1 MNTQFWVIQAF
12 NGISYGALLFLVGSG
27 LSLIFGVMRIVNL
40 SHGAYFLWGGYIALS
55 VIHVTGSWALSLPV
69 AALAVAFI
77 GMAMERLFL
86 RSEGFG
92 YLRNAVIAVGVGVLI
107 GLAVARWSPAIGE
120 SWSQHLAVTAI
131 AIIVSFFV
139 LSRISIIPIDN
150 DVLRQVLLTV
160 GFAFLF
166 QQGALDIW
174 GGNNMDINP
183 PTAFTQSIVVGGVY
197 LPLYRVFMIGMALM
211 FGIALWL
218 VMENTRMGAA
228 VRATVDDAQMARGVG
243 IDTNRISMFIFAL
256 GAFLAALGGV
266 IGGAFLGIYPGLDFE
281 MLPLAFAVVII
292 GGMGSLGGAAIG
304 ALAVGLA
311 DNFGKALFP
320 EISYFTLYAPMVLI
334 LAVKPTG
341 LFGRE

>member
-1 MNTQFWVIQAF
+1 MNTQFWVIQIF

-40 SHGAYFLWGGYIALS
+40 AHGAYFLWGGYIAIS
-55 VIHVTGSWALSLPV
+55 VINATGSWALSLPV
-69 AALAVAFI
+69 AALAVALI

-86 RSEGFG
+86 RPLGFD
-92 YLRNAVIAVGVGVLI
+92 
-107 GLAVARWSPAIGE
+107 P
-120 SWSQHLAVTAI
+120 
-131 AIIVSFFV
+131 
-139 LSRISIIPIDN
+139 
-150 DVLRQVLLTV
+150 LRQVLLTV

-183 PTAFTQSIVVGGVY
+183 AAELSKSIVLGGVY
-197 LPLYRVFMIGMALM
+197 FPLYRVFMIGMALAI
-211 FGIALWL
+211 GIVLWL
-218 VMENTRMGAA
+218 LMEKTRMGAA
-228 VRATVDDAQMARGVG
+228 VRATVDDAQMARGIG

-320 EISYFTLYAPMVLI
+320 EVSYFTLYAPMVLI
-334 LAVKPTG
+334 LAIKPTG

>member
-1 MNTQFWVIQAF
+1 MDARFWLIQTF

-40 SHGAYFLWGGYIALS
+40 AHGSYFLLGGYVALS
-55 VIHVTGSWALSLPV
+55 VIWATGSWLLAIPV
-69 AALAVAFI
+69 AAATIAVL
-77 GMAMERLFL
+77 GLVMERVFL
-86 RSEGFG
+86 RPLGFD
-92 YLRNAVIAVGVGVLI
+92 
-107 GLAVARWSPAIGE
+107 P
-120 SWSQHLAVTAI
+120 
-131 AIIVSFFV
+131 
-139 LSRISIIPIDN
+139 
-150 DVLRQVLLTV
+150 LRQVLLTV

-166 QQGALDIW
+166 QQAALDIW

-183 PTAFTQSIVVGGVY
+183 PEALTRSIVVAGIY
-197 LPLYRVFMIGMALM
+197 LPLYRVFMIGMALAI
-211 FGIALWL
+211 GTSLWL
-218 VMENTRMGAA
+218 VMEKTRMGAA
-228 VRATVDDAQMARGVG
+228 IRATVDDAQMARGVG

-266 IGGAFLGIYPGLDFE
+266 IGGAFLGIFPGLDFE

-304 ALAVGLA
+304 ALLVGLA

-320 EISYFTLYAPMVLI
+320 ELSYFTLYAPMVLI

-341 LFGRE
+341 LFGRD

>member
-1 MNTQFWVIQAF
+1 MNTQFWVVQIF
-12 NGISYGALLFLVGSG
+12 NGVSYGALLFLVGSG

-55 VIHVTGSWALSLPV
+55 VINATGSWALSLPV
-69 AALAVAFI
+69 AAFAVAVI
-77 GMAMERLFL
+77 GLTMERVFL
-86 RSEGFG
+86 RPLGFD
-92 YLRNAVIAVGVGVLI
+92 
-107 GLAVARWSPAIGE
+107 P
-120 SWSQHLAVTAI
+120 
-131 AIIVSFFV
+131 
-139 LSRISIIPIDN
+139 
-150 DVLRQVLLTV
+150 LRQVLLTV

-166 QQGALDIW
+166 QQAALDIW

-183 PTAFTQSIVVGGVY
+183 PAALTQSIVVGGIY
-197 LPLYRVFMIGMALM
+197 FPLYRAFMIAMALLI
-211 FGIALWL
+211 GIALWL
-218 VMENTRMGAA
+218 ALEKTRIGAA
-228 VRATVDDAQMARGVG
+228 VRATVDDAQMARGIG

-281 MLPLAFAVVII
+281 ILPLAFAVVII

-304 ALAVGLA
+304 ALLVGLA

-320 EISYFTLYAPMVLI
+320 EVSYFTLYAPMVLI
-334 LAVKPTG
+334 LAIKPTG

>member
-1 MNTQFWVIQAF
+1 MNTQFWVVQIF
-12 NGISYGALLFLVGSG
+12 NGVSYGALLFLVGSG

-55 VIHVTGSWALSLPV
+55 VINATGSWALSLPV
-69 AALAVAFI
+69 AALAVAVI
-77 GMAMERLFL
+77 GLTMERVFL
-86 RSEGFG
+86 RPLGFD
-92 YLRNAVIAVGVGVLI
+92 
-107 GLAVARWSPAIGE
+107 P
-120 SWSQHLAVTAI
+120 
-131 AIIVSFFV
+131 
-139 LSRISIIPIDN
+139 
-150 DVLRQVLLTV
+150 LRQVLLTV

-166 QQGALDIW
+166 QQAALDIW

-183 PTAFTQSIVVGGVY
+183 PAAFTQSIVVGGVY
-197 LPLYRVFMIGMALM
+197 FPLYRAFMIAMALLI
-211 FGIALWL
+211 GILLWL
-218 VMENTRMGAA
+218 ALEKTRMGAA
-228 VRATVDDAQMARGVG
+228 VRATVDDAQMARGIG

-281 MLPLAFAVVII
+281 ILPLAFAVVII

-304 ALAVGLA
+304 ALLVGLA

-320 EISYFTLYAPMVLI
+320 EVSYFTLYAPMVLI
-334 LAVKPTG
+334 LAIKPTG